1 MSTMEA
7 TVLMPLTP
15 NLTAEGG
22 RVHLRETL
30 SLMRVL
36 EGRDASLTLGDL
48 QSLADDFGENYD
60 DNYRERDNRHG
71 KGRGGGGIVDS
82 GGMSLLS
89 LIGTPLFLYLRTKYH
104 CC

>member
-15 NLTAEGG
+15 DLTAEGG
-22 RVHLRETL
+22 RFHLRETL

-48 QSLADDFGENYD
+48 
-60 DNYRERDNRHG
+60 
-71 KGRGGGGIVDS
+71 
-82 GGMSLLS
+82 
-89 LIGTPLFLYLRTKYH
+89 LYLEDSDGDTGHTKRRGSEDEAAAELSISTNSPSMVPARSWSRRPSTIDVRGSIG
-104 CC
+104 